1 MKHLTCCAHVS
12 RLPVKHCLLNPIELA
27 RAGFKNFV
35 RRNNTDFRL
44 SEVRNLAFQWIRS
57 LTAGSAT
64 AYIDHVLKIE
74 PTLKASDQFI
84 EQIEGDLVDWEDDVA
99 SEEEIFEW
107 VLASFVH

>member
-1 MKHLTCCAHVS
+1 M
-12 RLPVKHCLLNPIELA
+12 LNPIELA
-27 RAGFKNFV
+27 WAGLKNFV

-74 PTLKASDQFI
+74 ATYKASDQFI
-84 EQIEGDLVDWEDDVA
+84 EQIEGDLVDSEDDVD
-99 SEEEIFEW
+99 SEEEIFQW
-107 VLASFVH
+107 ILASFFH